1 MAGAYVGI
9 AEANV
14 RGIAAGLALDGK
26 ITFVSTFAT
35 FASMCDTV
43 RPLDVETVVAAA
55 REPVSSSRSRIT
67 P

>member
-1 MAGAYVGI
+1 M
-9 AEANV
+9 